1 MAAGR
6 DDGGPNEPLRIGD
19 VAARAGVTVETLRY
33 YERRGLL
40 RPARR
45 LRSGYREY
53 TADAVGVVRFIKRA
67 QSLGFTLAE
76 VEELVRLRERAW
88 AGDATHLLRDA
99 VVAKTED
106 IERRMRELRALADEL
121 GDMVAACDAA
131 CPEEPTDTDCDTVA
145 AARDRVPASTRLA
158 KPLDCPLVGAL
169 DPKPLAGTV
178 EVAPPSGDV
187 ESRTADRRRR
197 DGGNRQTHDP
207 ARNHNGGWHDSR

>member
-40 RPARR
+40 PPARR

-53 TADAVGVVRFIKRA
+53 TADTVAVVRFIKRA

-131 CPEEPTDTDCDTVA
+131 CPDEPADAECDTVA

-158 KPLDCPLVGAL
+158 NALDCPLVEAL

-178 EVAPPSGDV
+178 EVRPPSSDV
-187 ESRTADRRRR
+187 VGSRIADRRRR
-197 DGGNRQTHDP
+197 DGGHR
-207 ARNHNGGWHDSR
+207 

>member
-1 MAAGR
+1 MAGR

-45 LRSGYREY
+45 LRSRYREY
-53 TADAVGVVRFIKRA
+53 TADTVAVVRFIKRA

-131 CPEEPTDTDCDTVA
+131 CPDEPADAECDTVG
-145 AARDRVPASTRLA
+145 AAREGVSASTRIA
-158 KPLDCPLVGAL
+158 NALDCPLVEAL
-169 DPKPLAGTV
+169 DPKPLVGTV
-178 EVAPPSGDV
+178 EVTPPSSDLVG
-187 ESRTADRRRR
+187 SRTADRRRR
-197 DGGNRQTHDP
+197 DGGHR
-207 ARNHNGGWHDSR
+207 